1 MSSRQ
6 VLVNYGDCNLI
17 CSRKTSF
24 MTGLVQYLDLK
35 GHLVCFIISSSYITS
50 LYLIPRSVRD
60 TARDNPSHIRCR
72 MLAAASSTIL
82 SGIMCYFCFQSW
94 NFPLSVTFLEA
105 CGIRLDTSLAAIYA
119 SCMLMSIFYLGP
131 VVTTSVYLYAS
142 YFYGVDGSGNIGEK
156 RGIDRFSSFFAY
168 VWDMSVRCF

>member
-1 MSSRQ
+1 
-6 VLVNYGDCNLI
+6 
-17 CSRKTSF
+17 

-60 TARDNPSHIRCR
+60 TARDNPSHIQCR

-94 NFPLSVTFLEA
+94 KFPLGVTFLEA
-105 CGIRLDTSLAAIYA
+105 CGMRLDTSLAAIYA
-119 SCMLMSIFYLGP
+119 ACMLMSIFYLGP